1 MSHGTLVS
9 EQAVICTYCNL
20 PTHKGCKS
28 HRHCTQVQRMSGKKL
43 GRYVGEIVARILIA
57 GRVEA

>member
-28 HRHCTQVQRMSGKKL
+28 HRHCTISKAREQKNL
-43 GRYVGEIVARILIA
+43 GRYVGEIVARILMGA
-57 GRVEA
+57 VLK